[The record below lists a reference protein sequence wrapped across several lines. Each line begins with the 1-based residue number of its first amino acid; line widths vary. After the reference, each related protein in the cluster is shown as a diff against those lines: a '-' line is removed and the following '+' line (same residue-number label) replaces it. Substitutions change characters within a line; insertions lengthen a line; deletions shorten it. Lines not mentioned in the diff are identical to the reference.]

1 MNLSHSKRPLLFV
14 CAALLVAAVVNGE
27 SIERRQRHL
36 RAAGEGGNSATAD
49 RAPLTEFP
57 AELKEV
63 SGRNSSTALEQ
74 EQLSNSTMQGIS
86 QTEVAKEGN
95 KVSEAALRIGNHLLL
110 RKTANNF
117 QKALQDT
124 SVDTKFLN
132 EPHLSS
138 PLHYEYGERPIQTFL
153 ATKIRSKERIN
164 RVSQSHAHISTDPT
178 LKQIEDFDKA
188 FSGTESERGTTHGT
202 KKEGYIENQK
212 KSPRDWMIS
221 STPIVGGKEGQ
232 YATVVNTI
240 KKPLG
245 MK

>member
-1 MNLSHSKRPLLFV
+1 
-14 CAALLVAAVVNGE
+14 
-27 SIERRQRHL
+27 
-36 RAAGEGGNSATAD
+36 
-49 RAPLTEFP
+49 
-57 AELKEV
+57 
-63 SGRNSSTALEQ
+63 
-74 EQLSNSTMQGIS
+74 MQGIS

-178 LKQIEDFDKA
+178 LKQIEDFDI
-188 FSGTESERGTTHGT
+188 H
-202 KKEGYIENQK
+202 
-212 KSPRDWMIS
+212 P
-221 STPIVGGKEGQ
+221 
-232 YATVVNTI
+232 
-240 KKPLG
+240 
-245 MK
+245 